1 MEDSRR
7 ECLEK
12 LLSQN
17 FDQVSSI
24 CVITIAK
31 YVVNILSN
39 PNEPKYRTINML
51 NKAFQEK
58 VLVCKVVQSDT
69 LFLSYPI
76 LILFLQKHIIRKG
89 SMDFMQCIG
98 FRNDNAADSLHSSA
112 SAQFMVVN
120 SPLIPLTPNR
130 SYLYSLTDHF
140 LLSYTLTV

>member
-1 MEDSRR
+1 
-7 ECLEK
+7 
-12 LLSQN
+12 
-17 FDQVSSI
+17 
-24 CVITIAK
+24 
-31 YVVNILSN
+31 
-39 PNEPKYRTINML
+39 ML